1 MELPSYIRRSD
12 PRKARKYV
20 FFEVSTGDLMF
31 SYGGVHHPLEAVN
44 EITLH
49 DEHDTN

>member
-1 MELPSYIRRSD
+1 MECPSYIRRSD

-31 SYGGVHHPLEAVN
+31 SYGGVHQPLETEK
-44 EITLH
+44 EIT
-49 DEHDTN
+49 